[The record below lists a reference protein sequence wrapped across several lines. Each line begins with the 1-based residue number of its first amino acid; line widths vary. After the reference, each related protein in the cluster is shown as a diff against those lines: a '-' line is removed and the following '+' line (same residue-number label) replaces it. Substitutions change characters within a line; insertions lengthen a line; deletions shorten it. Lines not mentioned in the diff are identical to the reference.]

1 MKKRFTAITLC
12 AAMAF
17 SMLTGCGN
25 NARVLPDEPEPISDT
40 IISDTDV
47 NNNTNPKQII
57 DDNKTQKV
65 SADDSVVSA
74 LNDNEFDF
82 IVNTEY
88 EFNDDYSLQNI
99 TEILDYVDRENNDPI
114 GNTILSETSLNM
126 ALSLLLEGANDDTD
140 SYNAL
145 IQYLSSANYPNTL
158 LGIRAR
164 NNALISRYMFSD
176 DTTPLSIA
184 NSTWFNYGTTPTDYY
199 RTILS
204 QYYYGR
210 TQSLDFTDPASAD
223 IINSWCEGATD
234 GKIPFI
240 ITPETL
246 AMNDGVLI
254 NSIYFLSNWET
265 EFTENNCRDAVFT
278 NADGSTSNVTMMYE
292 YGLDAYYESNW
303 CEAFMKPY
311 ANSNMV
317 FVGILPKADTD
328 FSVSELDLDDMLS
341 NAVYGYDVNIGIPQ
355 FRIEDE
361 NHIFNAL
368 YNNGL
373 APAFRAGNNDYTN
386 CLCDTPVSVSDVI
399 QKTFIDVNPTGTE
412 AAAVT
417 AITLEKS
424 VMPVR
429 NTEVHEI
436 ILDRPFVFMIYDTE
450 THECLFIGKINSL

>member
-1 MKKRFTAITLC
+1 MKKRFMTLTLC
-12 AAMAF
+12 TAMIL
-17 SMLTGCGN
+17 STLTGCGDVD
-25 NARVLPDEPEPISDT
+25 RVLPTEPEEPIIT
-40 IISDTDV
+40 ADV
-47 NNNTNPKQII
+47 NHTTEPVKQLDEDGNKMHKVSSDDSQII
-57 DDNKTQKV
+57 TVSDNGF
-65 SADDSVVSA
+65 
-74 LNDNEFDF
+74 EF
-82 IVNTEY
+82 IVNTDY
-88 EFNDDYSLQNI
+88 AFNDDYSLQNI
-99 TEILDYVDRENNDPI
+99 TNILDYVDRENDDPM

-126 ALSLLLEGANDDTD
+126 ALSLLLEGANEDTE

-145 IQYLSSANYPNTL
+145 IQYLNGANYPNTL
-158 LGIRAR
+158 LGIRTR
-164 NNALISRYMFSD
+164 NQALISRYMFSD

-184 NSTWFNYGTTPTDYY
+184 NSAWFNFGTTPTDYY

-210 TQSLDFTDPASAD
+210 TQSLDFSDPTSAD
-223 IINSWCEGATD
+223 IINTWCEGATD

-240 ITPETL
+240 VTPETL
-246 AMNDGVLI
+246 ASNEGVLI

-265 EFTENNCRDAVFT
+265 EFTENQCRDAVFT
-278 NADGSTSNVTMMYE
+278 NADGSTSTVTMMYE
-292 YGLDAYYESNW
+292 NGLDTYYESNW

-311 ANSNMV
+311 ADSNIV
-317 FVGILPKADTD
+317 FVGILPKTNSEFA
-328 FSVSELDLDDMLS
+328 VSDLDLDDMLNNS
-341 NAVYGYDVNIGIPQ
+341 VSGCTVNIGIPQ

-373 APAFRAGNNDYTN
+373 APAFRAGNDDYTN

-417 AITLEKS
+417 AITIEKS
-424 VMPVR
+424 IAPAR
-429 NTEVHEI
+429 DTEIHEI

-450 THECLFIGKINSL
+450 THECLFIGKINNL